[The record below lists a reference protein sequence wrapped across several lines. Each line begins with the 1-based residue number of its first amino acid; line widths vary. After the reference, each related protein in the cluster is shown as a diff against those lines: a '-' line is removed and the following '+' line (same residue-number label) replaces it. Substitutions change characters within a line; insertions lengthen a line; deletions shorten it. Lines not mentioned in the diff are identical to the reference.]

1 MTDSPL
7 PFNQTSPIDV
17 KYLEFDTE
25 NPRYTPDVNVSP
37 DDDVTVITH
46 LRERADLDELIESI
60 STNGYIDIEPL
71 IVMPDPNKNGF
82 YIVLEGNRR
91 LAAIKLLSNPSL
103 FDKCGINPPANVFRK
118 DSLKCVTV
126 YCVVD
131 RTKARAFIGFKHING
146 PHRWDSIAK
155 GRYAANWYKS
165 ERSVGVTL
173 KHIANCLGDKHDT
186 VKRMVA
192 GIYVLDQ
199 AQDSGTYD
207 ISDRY
212 PGRPFA
218 FSHLYTAL
226 TRQGFRDFLGLPDAW
241 RNEDPQPNPIPE
253 DFLPHLRQVFLWLY
267 GSRTEDLRP
276 VVTSQN
282 PHVKMLGEVLA
293 RPKARAILMQDN
305 DLTAAYS
312 EVDTPDQQF
321 ERALLNAHQN
331 AENAL
336 KKVTAYDGR
345 DPTLYE
351 IAEELRKTSSVIRN
365 TMKSVIEN
373 SNDD

>member
-1 MTDSPL
+1 M
-7 PFNQTSPIDV
+7 
-17 KYLEFDTE
+17 
-25 NPRYTPDVNVSP
+25 
-37 DDDVTVITH
+37 H

-71 IVMPDPNKNGF
+71 IVMPHPEKNDK

-91 LAAIKLLSNPSL
+91 LAALKLLRKPQL
-103 FDKCGINPPANVFRK
+103 FETCGITPPENIFRQ
-118 DSLKCVTV
+118 DTFNNVTV
-126 YCVVD
+126 YCVSD
-131 RTKARAFIGFKHING
+131 RTQARAFIGFKHING

-155 GRYAANWYKS
+155 GRYAAKWYVNEKPN
-165 ERSVGVTL
+165 GVTL

-199 AQDSGTYD
+199 AQNTEIYD

-226 TRQGFRDFLGLPDAW
+226 TRQGFREFLGLPDSW
-241 RNEDPQPNPIPE
+241 RNEDPQPDPIPKE
-253 DFLPHLRQVFLWLY
+253 NLQNLRQVFLWLY
-267 GSRTEDLRP
+267 GSKTENVRP
-276 VVTSQN
+276 IVTSQN
-282 PHVKMLGEVLA
+282 PHIKWLDEVLV

-305 DLTAAYS
+305 NLTAAYS

-345 DPTLYE
+345 DHTLYE

-373 SNDD
+373 KDDE